1 MWLLWDQQKMNVSK
15 WLFAEYEPFVE
26 SYHWILDIFQ
36 RLQLLCIFKRKMF
49 SWWFFKYILNLLFL
63 INVVPSTNSCSD
75 DDTTCDYYSSDATSS
90 TSWWFLWKNIGKDNE
105 YFFIQN
111 CLIIPKPSNSF
122 FLYLIFII
130 LERSEYFWL
139 VLLLHRKYLCLEK
152 WWMHYVVSVNNL
164 LTID

>member
-1 MWLLWDQQKMNVSK
+1 MITLRPAEDERQQVTVCRIWTICWIVPLNTRHISK
-15 WLFAEYEPFVE
+15 ITIIMY
-26 SYHWILDIFQ
+26 IQ
-36 RLQLLCIFKRKMF
+36 KGKMF
-49 SWWFFKYILNLLFL
+49 SWWFFKYIINLLFL
-63 INVVPSTNSCSD
+63 INVAPSTNSCSD

-130 LERSEYFWL
+130 LELSEDFWL
-139 VLLLHRKYLCLEK
+139 VLLLQRKYLCLEK